1 MSKNLEHQFSM
12 LVREVRKEFVGN
24 GPKEISTRFVGNW
37 AISEMKGNLTNVE
50 KFMISSEQGKQ
61 MVHEARTKMVKQI
74 YKKDEVVNKFEALMG
89 AKVLRMFSDINID
102 EDIAMTVFV
111 FEQSIES
118 KGK

>member
-1 MSKNLEHQFSM
+1 
-12 LVREVRKEFVGN
+12 
-24 GPKEISTRFVGNW
+24 
-37 AISEMKGNLTNVE
+37 
-50 KFMISSEQGKQ
+50 

-74 YKKDEVVNKFEALMG
+74 YKKAEVVNKFEALMG